1 MHEQDKVGGGY
12 AALGCI
18 SNFSFLRGASHP
30 HELIETAA
38 VEGWSSCGV
47 LQIITQFLD
56 WFGLINLQ

>member
-38 VEGWSSCGV
+38 AEGWSSCG
-47 LQIITQFLD
+47 IADYHTIS
-56 WFGLINLQ
+56 GLG